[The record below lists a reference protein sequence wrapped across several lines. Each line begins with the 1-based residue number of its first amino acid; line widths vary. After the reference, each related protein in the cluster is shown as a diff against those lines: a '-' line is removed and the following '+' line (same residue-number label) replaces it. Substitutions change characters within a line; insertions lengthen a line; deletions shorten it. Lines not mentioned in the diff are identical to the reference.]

1 MRGEPCPV
9 REVAAGLRDVLACRQ
24 QTRTMEQGQCQK
36 FVFAKEVNFI
46 HKVRVV
52 SFPTTP
58 ILRRPAL
65 NIVVL
70 LVELL
75 KSASV

>member
-1 MRGEPCPV
+1 
-9 REVAAGLRDVLACRQ
+9 
-24 QTRTMEQGQCQK
+24 MEQGQCQR
-36 FVFAKEVNFI
+36 FVFEKEVDFI

-52 SFPTTP
+52 SFQNTP

-75 KSASV
+75 ESASV

>member
-1 MRGEPCPV
+1 M

-24 QTRTMEQGQCQK
+24 QTRTMEQGQCPK
-36 FVFAKEVNFI
+36 FVFAKKVNFI